1 MTRSRWIDE
10 SLLTLSGDHARVRRD
25 ELAERKEKEPW
36 GASRSG
42 RLPDTKSPT
51 QTDSP
56 YRSKLEFAYSQYLD
70 ALVHAG
76 EIVRWQYEPM
86 TLHLGGGVKYKPDFV
101 CWMPPVKGSGSM
113 AGRWIQIRE
122 VKGSWIKNRR
132 DGITRLK
139 LAAVLFPYFGFLLV
153 SRSAGQWEHRA
164 L

>member
-1 MTRSRWIDE
+1 MRARWVDE
-10 SLLTLSGDHARVRRD
+10 SLLTLTGDHATVRREGLPVGTLD
-25 ELAERKEKEPW
+25 
-36 GASRSG
+36 SSCVSG
-42 RLPDTKSPT
+42 RVTRKGQDASH
-51 QTDSP
+51 P
-56 YRSKLEFAYSQYLD
+56 YRSKLEYAYSQYLD

-101 CWMPPVKGSGSM
+101 CWMPHVKGSGSM

-122 VKGSWIKNRR
+122 VKGSWIKNKR
-132 DGITRLK
+132 DGMTRLK
-139 LAAVLFPYFGFLLV
+139 MASVLFPYFSFLLV